1 MTSKVCLTE
10 YFIETNNLSEKIIAK
25 IKSGNCSDIFEG
37 ICKLCGDSI
46 IIDYIYFKHFATN
59 STYDLIT
66 KVITKN
72 IDIILE
78 TESTFTVHIN
88 MKSLSI
94 VDVDKHITYMQYISN
109 HLKEKYHKK
118 LLKCHIYNASYIFK
132 NIYNII
138 SAFIDKETQD
148 KIHLVKNT

>member
-1 MTSKVCLTE
+1 MTNQSCLTD
-10 YFIETNNLSEKIIAK
+10 YFIETNKLSDKIIEKIQ
-25 IKSGNCSDIFEG
+25 SGKCSDIFNG

-46 IIDYIYFKHFATN
+46 IIDYVYFKHFATN
-59 STYDLIT
+59 ATYELIT
-66 KVITKN
+66 GIITTN
-72 IDIILE
+72 IDVILE
-78 TESTFTVHIN
+78 NATTFTVHVN

-94 VDVDKHITYMQYISN
+94 IDIDKHITYIQHLSN

-118 LLKCHIYNASYIFK
+118 LLKCYIYNASYIFK

-138 SAFIDKETQD
+138 SVFIDKDTQG